1 MDNLEGNIFSVKDG
15 QLYIEDMKAAELTET
30 FGTPLMVYSETLIRS
45 RFAEIRKE
53 LLDKYPG
60 SFASYAGKAF
70 LTPAMCR
77 IVNEE
82 GFHLDVVSEGELFT
96 AKRAGF
102 PMGNIGLHGNNKTF
116 RELDDAIGSGV
127 GSIIVDGLDELGM
140 IEELAER
147 YGRRQAVLFRVTPE
161 VNAGAHA
168 HISTGKRDSKFGI
181 PLDEDV
187 LYPQIKNAVQSSHID
202 FKGFHFH
209 IGSQIFDV
217 SPYLEATGKTLE
229 IVREVKKRF
238 AHDVTELIIGGGF
251 GIRYTEG
258 EKRKPYSYFMDPV
271 MKLINEFCGS
281 HGLLIPSVGIEP
293 GRSVVGNAG
302 VTLYTI
308 GSIKQIPSGTRFVS
322 IDGGMSDNIRPALY
336 GAEYEAMVANKAE
349 ELPSDKVTICGKLCE
364 SGDIII
370 EGVGIAPAER
380 GDILCVFSTGAY
392 GYAMASNYNKIPKP
406 AVILVKKNKAELIVR
421 RQSLEEMT
429 ADELSSC

>member
-1 MDNLEGNIFSVKDG
+1 MDNLEENIFSVKDG
-15 QLYIEDMKAAELTET
+15 QLYIEDMEAAELAET

-70 LTPAMCR
+70 LTPMMCR
-77 IVNEE
+77 IVSEE

-102 PMGNIGLHGNNKTF
+102 PMENISFHGNNKTF

-147 YGRRQAVLFRVTPE
+147 HGRRQAVLFRVTPE

-168 HISTGKRDSKFGI
+168 HISTGRRDSKFGI

-187 LYPQIKNAVQSSHID
+187 LYPQIKNAVQSPHID

-217 SPYLEATGKTLE
+217 SPYLEATEKTLE

-258 EKRKPYSYFMDPV
+258 EERKPYSYFMDPV
-271 MKLINEFCGS
+271 MKLINEFCGEY
-281 HGLLIPSVGIEP
+281 GLLLPSVGIEP
-293 GRSVVGNAG
+293 GRSIVGNAG

-308 GSIKQIPSGTRFVS
+308 GAIKQIPGGTHFVS

-336 GAEYEAMVANKAE
+336 GAKYEAMVANKAGD
-349 ELPSDKVTICGKLCE
+349 LPSEKVTVCGKLCE

-370 EGVGIAPAER
+370 DGTSIAPPER

-406 AVILVKKNKAELIVR
+406 AVVLVKKNEAELIVR

-429 ADELSSC
+429 ADELSSG